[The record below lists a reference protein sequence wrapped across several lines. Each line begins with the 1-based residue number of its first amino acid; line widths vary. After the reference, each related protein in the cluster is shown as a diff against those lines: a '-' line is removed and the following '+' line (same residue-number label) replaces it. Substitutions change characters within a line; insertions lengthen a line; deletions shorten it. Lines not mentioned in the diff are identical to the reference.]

1 MKIFCIRL
9 GNKLGQLYEEYL
21 KEKLFEYDFTCI
33 REPYNKKVLHQW
45 NKLYLMN
52 LDIDEPICVINPDIL
67 LLNDYKQLFDTPIK
81 QGQFVATSKW
91 WENNKQYKIDNCF
104 YKFYP
109 KDCKYIYDK
118 FISNI
123 DNYQNEYRSNKFTFE
138 IQDGEQYFIEN
149 NIKEKLELITVPN
162 EWSNRCLPGKDD
174 NEKFDDTV
182 KIVSFKNYYDDP
194 FTIKKPHQWT
204 HYKKYNT
211 DNFEDT
217 FYISDYKETTKNI
230 SENLYQLD
238 YEATLLP
245 FCFPGIPPIS

>member
-1 MKIFCIRL
+1 MKIFCIRI

-33 REPYNKKVLHQW
+33 REPYAKNVSHQW

-52 LDIDEPICVINPDIL
+52 LNVNEPICIINPDIL
-67 LLNDYKQLFDTPIK
+67 LLNDYKQLFDTPIT

-91 WENNKQYKIDNCF
+91 WENNKQYTIDNCF

-123 DNYQNEYRSNKFTFE
+123 DNFQNEYKTNKSTFE

-149 NIKEKLELITVPN
+149 TVKEKL
-162 EWSNRCLPGKDD
+162 
-174 NEKFDDTV
+174 
-182 KIVSFKNYYDDP
+182 
-194 FTIKKPHQWT
+194 Q
-204 HYKKYNT
+204 
-211 DNFEDT
+211 
-217 FYISDYKETTKNI
+217 
-230 SENLYQLD
+230 
-238 YEATLLP
+238 
-245 FCFPGIPPIS
+245 